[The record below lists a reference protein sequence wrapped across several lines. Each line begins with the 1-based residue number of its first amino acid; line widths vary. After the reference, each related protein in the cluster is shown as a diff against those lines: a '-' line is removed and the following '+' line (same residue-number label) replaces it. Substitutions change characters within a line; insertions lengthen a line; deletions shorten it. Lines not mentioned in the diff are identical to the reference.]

1 MDRDQFIAVV
11 RRVAGVGEEAAE
23 RATRATLQTLAER
36 LSPEETRD
44 LVERLPPELGP
55 WLATGRPAEG
65 FDVDTFLGRVAER
78 AEVDLAAAERRARAV
93 LTALARAVGDDEY
106 ADMVAQLPKDYAM
119 LLPRGPAVEVQPVEV
134 LLAKVARRAGLDLDG
149 ARRAT
154 DAVLETLA
162 ERIADGEVD
171 DLIGRLPVALHAAL
185 QRGKARHPGARRMPP
200 EEFVDRVARR
210 EGASP
215 EEAGRHAR
223 AVLTTLREAVGEEF
237 YDVTVQLP
245 PGYAR
250 LWAAPSSA

>member
-55 WLATGRPAEG
+55 WLASDRPAEG
-65 FDVDTFLGRVAER
+65 FDLDTFLGRVAER

-134 LLAKVARRAGLDLDG
+134 LLAKVARRAEL
-149 ARRAT
+149 
-154 DAVLETLA
+154 
-162 ERIADGEVD
+162 
-171 DLIGRLPVALHAAL
+171 RLSDPSV
-185 QRGKARHPGARRMPP
+185 
-200 EEFVDRVARR
+200 
-210 EGASP
+210 
-215 EEAGRHAR
+215 EAGATVRSR
-223 AVLTTLREAVGEEF
+223 ADPVEAAFGQRWSQRSGSF
-237 YDVTVQLP
+237 QGPLIQ
-245 PGYAR
+245 
-250 LWAAPSSA
+250 